1 MKKRILA
8 LLSMVCMVVSLAACG
23 SNTTQE
29 GTTSGET
36 TGSAGSTVS
45 SEGASVSS
53 EGASVSS
60 ETSNSDMPSL
70 EESFAT
76 DAEEV
81 QSMLDAV
88 QAQYADQGISVD
100 LYAEGDEMHYD
111 FTIDNL
117 VTTEE
122 DRATMTEALKAGAEA
137 TGETYYS
144 LAASVKESVSNDV
157 VIVVLTF
164 FDSKGNELYTQSFSS
179 ADAVTE

>member
-36 TGSAGSTVS
+36 TGSAGST
-45 SEGASVSS
+45 VSS

>member
-8 LLSMVCMVVSLAACG
+8 LLSMACLVVSLAACS

-36 TGSAGSTVS
+36 AGSSGSAAVS
-45 SEGASVSS
+45 SEGAS
-53 EGASVSS
+53 SVSS
-60 ETSNSDMPSL
+60 EASSSDMPSL

-111 FTIDNL
+111 FTIESAIS
-117 VTTEE
+117 TEE
-122 DRATMTEALKAGAEA
+122 ERSVMTEALKAGTEA
-137 TGETYYS
+137 TGQTYYD

-157 VIVVLTF
+157 VVVVLTF
-164 FDSKGNELYTQSFSS
+164 FDSEGNELYTQSFSS
-179 ADAVTE
+179 ADAAAE

>member
-36 TGSAGSTVS
+36 TGSAGST
-45 SEGASVSS
+45 VSS

-122 DRATMTEALKAGAEA
+122 DRAAMTEALKAGAEA